1 MKKNTFFKLDTTS
14 LIIRKETQCTFFTL
28 KVKEIILDRKC
39 FVHSMYSIILSNES
53 LKFPIKMRTHIFIYN
68 ILKFISTSRKSS
80 QEKKVTIILIIL
92 IP

>member
-1 MKKNTFFKLDTTS
+1 MHMFYVKK
-14 LIIRKETQCTFFTL
+14 
-28 KVKEIILDRKC
+28 IILDRKC

-68 ILKFISTSRKSS
+68 VLNFISTSRKSS

-92 IP
+92 MVMIVDGACGESPPPPGSLR